1 MTAIKENLN
10 ILRPFAT
17 FSRKMLQPPRN
28 TSISSIWPTSG
39 GQWRPVKNLTKF
51 LHETLI
57 APRSPRG

>member
-1 MTAIKENLN
+1 MTSDQRKFEHLAALCE
-10 ILRPFAT
+10 